1 MQIRYAA
8 LVEACR
14 QLVLGKARPARRR
27 HRAHIDQQ
35 FYAGALQFVEHRLGR
50 RLLIADGEEA
60 FGLAGH
66 IGPDIADAGRTRLR
80 HGWIDFHIRVAAGRG
95 LPHSRSKPSVDGG
108 RAGGNTMNRF
118 CRVLA
123 STLALLASGV
133 ATGHAQTGYPDHPVK
148 IIVPIAPGGSYDLV
162 GRHIADALSKRMGQ
176 AFVVENKPGAGT
188 VVGTQ
193 AASQSEPDGY
203 TLLVGGLSNMAFNS
217 ALYSKLGYDPLK
229 DFVPVALVYK
239 FGYVMVGRK
248 DLPHAKLR
256 DLVAAAKANP
266 GSISV
271 ATAGVGTGQQLAA
284 AAFMKAAGV
293 KFLEVPYKGSP
304 PAFTDLLAGRID
316 LFFDSM
322 AAGLPYVQSGQARGI
337 AVLSSKRSALAPD
350 VPTMS
355 EAGVPGLDVD
365 SWLGI
370 FAPAK
375 TPPDIIAKLR
385 RDIRAVLPE
394 LKERFEKSGGE
405 AWDLP
410 DDKVNAFVASEY
422 ETWTKLIREA
432 GIKLD

>member
-1 MQIRYAA
+1 MNGLCRARALMAA
-8 LVEACR
+8 FAL
-14 QLVLGKARPARRR
+14 LG
-27 HRAHIDQQ
+27 
-35 FYAGALQFVEHRLGR
+35 FN
-50 RLLIADGEEA
+50 
-60 FGLAGH
+60 
-66 IGPDIADAGRTRLR
+66 
-80 HGWIDFHIRVAAGRG
+80 VAA
-95 LPHSRSKPSVDGG
+95 
-108 RAGGNTMNRF
+108 N
-118 CRVLA
+118 
-123 STLALLASGV
+123 
-133 ATGHAQTGYPDHPVK
+133 AQTTYPDRAVK
-148 IIVPIAPGGSYDLV
+148 IIVPIGPGGSYDLV
-162 GRHIADALSKRMGQ
+162 GRHLADVLAKRMGQ
-176 AFVVENKPGAGT
+176 GFVVENKPGAGT

-203 TLLVGGLSNMAFNS
+203 TLMVGGLSNMAFNS
-217 ALYSKLGYDPLK
+217 ALYSRLGYDPLR

-248 DLPHAKLR
+248 DLPQAKLA
-256 DLVAAAKANP
+256 DIVAAAKASP

-271 ATAGVGTGQQLAA
+271 ATAGVGTGQQLVA

-293 KFLEVPYKGSP
+293 KLLEVPYKGSP

-337 AVLSSKRSALAPD
+337 AVLSSKRSPLAPD

-375 TPPDIIAKLR
+375 MPPEVVAKLR
-385 RDIRAVLPE
+385 REIRAALPD
-394 LKERFEKSGGE
+394 LKDRFEKSGGE
-405 AWDLP
+405 VWDVP
-410 DDKVNAFVASEY
+410 DDKLNAFVASEH
-422 ETWTKLIREA
+422 ETWTKLIRET